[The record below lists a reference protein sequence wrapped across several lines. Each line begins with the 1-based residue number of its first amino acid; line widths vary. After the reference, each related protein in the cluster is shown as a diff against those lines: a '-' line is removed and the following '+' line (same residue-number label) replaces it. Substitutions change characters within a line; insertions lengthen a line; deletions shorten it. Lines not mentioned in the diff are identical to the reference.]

1 MDAAVSNLGLDLEL
15 PPLVLPQATLDESV
29 SEEGV
34 RKRKRRGSTAGV
46 QYSEDVSDAAFNRLI
61 QADPSSEESVSEV
74 LLTASIN
81 CRSKPQLA
89 PISCDRPACCGCWF

>member
-1 MDAAVSNLGLDLEL
+1 MLFWQCDLVVQAA
-15 PPLVLPQATLDESV
+15 LDESV

-61 QADPSSEESVSEV
+61 QGDQPSEESASEV
-74 LLTASIN
+74 CPAVASAQCLSLGLHN
-81 CRSKPQLA
+81 CCSDHDLDGQTRDIK
-89 PISCDRPACCGCWF
+89 